1 VTGERSEPPQRRWP
15 GSLLTKGGT
24 ALAAVAAGVPPLLML
39 LEIGRAPVMNFN
51 DYWIVLDR
59 LTAAD
64 GSLLPRQVFTL
75 QNEHPTFLPGLA
87 YYADARWLGGTNHP
101 LGLLAWLMA
110 VGTLVLLTRMLPRGV
125 PQPVR
130 GGLVVLLAILVFA
143 PKGLHNYAYGMSG
156 VAWLSANLAA
166 VAALY
171 SAHRGRVP
179 FALALGLLACLCYGT
194 GFAVWPALLVLLIL
208 HRSRWWPAAV
218 GLGALC
224 TLAWLVLLSG
234 PSEQPSGAEP
244 QSIYGAVG
252 TALTTLGGLSSSSL
266 TSEVPLLVGA
276 LIVVVVGGAAA
287 DLLRRHRTPA
297 QAVAPAQTGEPGRP
311 PGAESDT
318 LWPWL
323 ALAVFAVASAMLV
336 GLSRAGFQAGGSGR
350 YASIAAL
357 GTAAAVTI
365 VAARS
370 GRSSTTV
377 TAAGLAAVALVA
389 GSAGARTAA
398 EVRATYPYFS
408 LLAIAVRAEVPQT
421 VPELPFEESV
431 LPKLQALGAYPF
443 DRRLDIGCG
452 FRLGDG
458 VDLTQVLR
466 FPPRSALETTG
477 SAGVVDAVK
486 QERGVRAD
494 GWAAFDGRRGECA
507 LVVDDSGLVVGGG
520 VTGLPRAD
528 LLQLDTDLDP
538 ALGWAVVAPATSYPA
553 QVIFVTG
560 DDLIALDLVTGP

>member
-1 VTGERSEPPQRRWP
+1 MTGERFAPLPGRWP
-15 GSLLTKGGT
+15 GSLLRKRWT

-39 LEIGRAPVMNFN
+39 FEVARAPVMNFN

-101 LGLLAWLMA
+101 LSVLAWLMA
-110 VGTLVLLTRMLPRGV
+110 VGTLLLLARMLPRTV
-125 PQPVR
+125 PR
-130 GGLVVLLAILVFA
+130 RLRAGLVVLFAMLLFA

-156 VAWLSANLAA
+156 VAWFSANLAT
-166 VAALY
+166 VAALH

-179 FALALGLLACLCYGT
+179 VALILGLLGCLCYGN
-194 GFAVWPALLVLLIL
+194 GFAVWPALLVLLVL
-208 HRSRWWPAAV
+208 RRSRWWPAAAA
-218 GLGALC
+218 LGALC
-224 TLAWLVLLSG
+224 TLAWFSLLRG
-234 PSEQPSGAEP
+234 RSEQPLGAEP
-244 QSIYGAVG
+244 ESIYGTVG

-266 TSEVPLLVGA
+266 TSELPLLVGA
-276 LIVVVVGGAAA
+276 LIVVVAVGLAA
-287 DLLRRHRTPA
+287 DLARRHRGPA
-297 QAVAPAQTGEPGRP
+297 QAAAPARSDEPGRP
-311 PGAESDT
+311 ADAELDA
-318 LWPWL
+318 LAPWL
-323 ALAVFAVASAMLV
+323 ALAVFGVASAVLV
-336 GLSRAGFQAGGSGR
+336 GLSRAGFQSGGSGR

-370 GRSSTTV
+370 GRVSTRL
-377 TAAGLAAVALVA
+377 TAAGLLATALVA

-408 LLAIAVRAEVPQT
+408 LLAIAVRVEVPQA

-431 LPKLQALGAYPF
+431 LPKLQALGSYPF

-452 FRLGDG
+452 YRLGDG
-458 VDLTQVLR
+458 VDLSRVSR
-466 FPPRSALETTG
+466 FPSGSALETTG
-477 SAGVVDAVK
+477 TAGVVDAVK

-494 GWAAFDGRRGECA
+494 GWAAFAGRRGECA
-507 LVVDDSGLVVGGG
+507 LVVDDRGLVVGGG

-538 ALGWAVVAPATSYPA
+538 ALGWAAVAPTTSSPA
-553 QVIFVTG
+553 QVVFVSE
-560 DDLIALDLVTGP
+560 DDLLALDLVTQP